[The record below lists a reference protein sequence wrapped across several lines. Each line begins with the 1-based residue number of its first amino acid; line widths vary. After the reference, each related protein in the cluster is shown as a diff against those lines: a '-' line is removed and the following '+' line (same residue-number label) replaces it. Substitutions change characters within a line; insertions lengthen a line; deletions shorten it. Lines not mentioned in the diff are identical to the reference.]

1 MCFAGNTDL
10 GLSSYQISDFRF
22 SMDWTFLLL
31 LATAFIAGAIN
42 AVAGGGT
49 LFSFTALS
57 LHMNL
62 QHANA
67 TNSALLTPASITSGL
82 AFFAELRKHWRRFL
96 ILALP
101 SAAGAWAG
109 AVFLVSTSED
119 LFRRVVPFLILF
131 AVLLFA
137 FKDHLMTIVRRVRPQ
152 SANANADRIS
162 LGGWVW
168 GVVFQ
173 FVVAFYGG
181 YFGAGIGILMIS
193 SFSLMGMRDMH
204 EMNALKNPL
213 AFLMNGAAALK
224 YALGG
229 LVHWEYA
236 LPMAACAIIGGLIS
250 ARASRRINQL
260 YLRRFVIAYGAV
272 VAVYMFGRFW
282 LGWFS

>member
-1 MCFAGNTDL
+1 
-10 GLSSYQISDFRF
+10 
-22 SMDWTFLLL
+22 MDWTFVLL

-57 LHMNL
+57 LHLNL
-62 QHANA
+62 QAANA

-82 AFFAELRKHWRRFL
+82 AFFGELRKHWRRFL

-137 FKDHLMTIVRRVRPQ
+137 FKDHLMTIVRRVRPTNGAAVA
-152 SANANADRIS
+152 SERIS

-168 GVVFQ
+168 GVAFQ

-236 LPMAACAIIGGLIS
+236 LPMAVCAIVGGLIS

-260 YLRRFVIAYGAV
+260 YLRRFVITYGVV
-272 VAVYMFGRFW
+272 VAIYMFGRFW

>member
-1 MCFAGNTDL
+1 
-10 GLSSYQISDFRF
+10 
-22 SMDWTFLLL
+22 MDWTFVLL

-49 LFSFTALS
+49 LFSFTALG

-82 AFFAELRKHWRRFL
+82 AFFAELRKHWRRFP

-101 SAAGAWAG
+101 STAGAWAG

-137 FKDHLMTIVRRVRPQ
+137 FKDHLMTIVRRVRPTNGAAVA
-152 SANANADRIS
+152 SERIS

-168 GVVFQ
+168 GVAFQ

-181 YFGAGIGILMIS
+181 YFGAGIGILMLS
-193 SFSLMGMRDMH
+193 SLAFVGIPDIH
-204 EMNALKNPL
+204 QMNAVKSIL
-213 AFLMNGAAALK
+213 AAAMNGITILIFLLSGAIVWK
-224 YALGG
+224 YALLMGLAGTLGG
-229 LVHWEYA
+229 YA
-236 LPMAACAIIGGLIS
+236 GARVARRMRPDIIRAIVVLIGFGVAAYS
-250 ARASRRINQL
+250 W
-260 YLRRFVIAYGAV
+260 
-272 VAVYMFGRFW
+272 FGKK
-282 LGWFS
+282 

>member
-1 MCFAGNTDL
+1 
-10 GLSSYQISDFRF
+10 
-22 SMDWTFLLL
+22 MDWTFLLL

-49 LFSFTALS
+49 LFSFTALG
-57 LHMNL
+57 LNMNL

-82 AFFAELRKHWRRFL
+82 AFFGELRRHWRRFA

-101 SAAGAWAG
+101 SAAGSWAG
-109 AVFLVSTSED
+109 AVVLVSTSED

-137 FKDHLMTIVRRVRPQ
+137 FKDRLMILVRRARPQ
-152 SANANADRIS
+152 EGDAQHERIG
-162 LGGWVW
+162 LGAWVW
-168 GVVFQ
+168 GVTFQ

-213 AFLMNGAAALK
+213 AFLMNGAAAVK

-229 LVHWEYA
+229 LVQWEYA
-236 LPMAACAIIGGLIS
+236 LPMAVCAIGGGLIS
-250 ARASRRINQL
+250 ARASRRINQT
-260 YLRRFVIAYGAV
+260 YLRRFVIVYGAIV
-272 VAVYMFGRFW
+272 SVYMFGRFW